1 MKKYRIEIGLSII
14 LFISVVVLIVN
25 IIIKANNGGK
35 DVTGEEKYT
44 LPSSY
49 NGENADELYDRMK
62 AISDDI
68 FKKYF
73 IKTFVLKRLTFFT
86 CDGSI
91 KSKRIL
97 LRF

>member
-25 IIIKANNGGK
+25 IIVKTNNSGK

-49 NGENADELYDRMK
+49 SGEKCR
-62 AISDDI
+62 
-68 FKKYF
+68 
-73 IKTFVLKRLTFFT
+73 
-86 CDGSI
+86 
-91 KSKRIL
+91 
-97 LRF
+97 